1 MNQLLTPAQID
12 QLAQLIKNQL
22 HEFSSRIDSLHDQ
35 AEPVIL
41 DQQNIGRVSRID
53 AITQQQMAKAGER
66 QAIEKIKQLQSAQL
80 KIQDDDYGWCDG
92 CGEVIG
98 FARLSIQ
105 PEAIKC
111 LHCQQLDEK
120 DN

>member
-1 MNQLLTPAQID
+1 MNQQLTPDQID

-22 HEFSSRIDSLHDQ
+22 HEFSSRIDNLHEQ
-35 AEPVIL
+35 AEPVVL
-41 DQQNIGRVSRID
+41 DQQSIGRVSRID

-98 FARLSIQ
+98 FPRLSIQ
-105 PEAIKC
+105 PEVIKC